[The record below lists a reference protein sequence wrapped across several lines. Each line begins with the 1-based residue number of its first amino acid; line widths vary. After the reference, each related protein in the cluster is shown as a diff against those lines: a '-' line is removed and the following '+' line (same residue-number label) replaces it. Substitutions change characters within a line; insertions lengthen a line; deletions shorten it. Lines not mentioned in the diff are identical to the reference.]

1 MYHVKNCLTAFI
13 EDPVMRL
20 QTVCRY
26 SARHVM
32 SKVLP
37 GLLLLFKKLQLQRGA
52 TAAAAAAAAF
62 LRPSKKN
69 VLRTGVRLDR
79 TLPK

>member
-20 QTVCRY
+20 QTVYRY

-32 SKVLP
+32 SKVLF

-52 TAAAAAAAAF
+52 AAAAAAAAF